1 VKAVAEPQVKDL
13 QARWISSRRRQ
24 EEEEEDKKGEEEEKK
39 PA

>member
-24 EEEEEDKKGEEEEKK
+24 EEDDKKKGEEEEKK

>member
-24 EEEEEDKKGEEEEKK
+24 EEDEKK

>member
-1 VKAVAEPQVKDL
+1 MAVAEPQVKDL

-24 EEEEEDKKGEEEEKK
+24 EEDDKKKGEEEEKK